1 MSTKIDV
8 VPTMLIK
15 GMENSHNG
23 KQRLQLARQAMR
35 FDSVSRELGEQTTC
49 KKEGGEEIEA
59 VDAAVAFPSET
70 MATGD
75 YHSLPFV
82 FKVPKRRRTER
93 RHPSPLSDSWL
104 TEDEEECILALLEL
118 SRAPPIHDDEMTP
131 AEEER
136 SPLSPP
142 EVEQLSQPLSPPEV
156 EKRSQSLPSPSLSP
170 PKQQQELS
178 PISLPSLSQQDKPL
192 PPPPPAERD
201 LHPLLPQQNQ
211 PFSPPPP
218 ADRDLP
224 PLPPPLPTQALSL
237 VLCPMPL
244 QFYRPPLLLPQPP
257 IQRPSPF
264 VSLAP
269 TQHSKARYVCFE
281 CGKVFS
287 SYQALG
293 GHKTT
298 HRKFPAEN
306 RATASAAVVTG
317 AADQNKPHTCSL
329 CSKSFATGQALGGH
343 MRAHY
348 EGNKRQATAES
359 RPMAGPSSSLT
370 ECSTAKGLRIDLNQ
384 PAMPEA
390 EWAKEEEAVN
400 SYPAAVA
407 TSRPPRFFTFF

>member
-1 MSTKIDV
+1 
-8 VPTMLIK
+8 
-15 GMENSHNG
+15 
-23 KQRLQLARQAMR
+23 
-35 FDSVSRELGEQTTC
+35 
-49 KKEGGEEIEA
+49 
-59 VDAAVAFPSET
+59 

-136 SPLSPP
+136 SWLSPP

-156 EKRSQSLPSPSLSP
+156 EKRSQLLPSPSLSP

-178 PISLPSLSQQDKPL
+178 PISLLSLSQQDKPL
-192 PPPPPAERD
+192 PPPPPAERE

-218 ADRDLP
+218 ADTDLP
-224 PLPPPLPTQALSL
+224 PLLPHLPTQTLSL

-269 TQHSKARYVCFE
+269 TQHSLARYVCSE

-293 GHKTT
+293 GHKTS
-298 HRKFPAEN
+298 HRKLPAEN
-306 RATASAAVVTG
+306 RAAESAAVVTG
-317 AADQNKPHTCSL
+317 TAGHNRPHTCSL

-348 EGNKRQATAES
+348 EGNKRQATAEN

-384 PAMPEA
+384 PTMLEA
-390 EWAKEEEAVN
+390 EWAKEEEAV
-400 SYPAAVA
+400 SSQPAAVA
-407 TSRPPRFFTFF
+407 NSRPPRFFTFF